1 MIIARRN
8 VREYLKVRIV
18 CNSNIS
24 TTRAFGLLE
33 RNSNRSS
40 IKRTPVD
47 RIPLS
52 EIVLLFERKII
63 DNERVDAFLLLR
75 ELRLY
80 ELFLSSDVMASRTE
94 IYRA

>member
-1 MIIARRN
+1 MRIARRN

-18 CNSNIS
+18 CNSNIW

-47 RIPLS
+47 
-52 EIVLLFERKII
+52 
-63 DNERVDAFLLLR
+63 
-75 ELRLY
+75 
-80 ELFLSSDVMASRTE
+80 
-94 IYRA
+94 